1 MEPPHCTKL
10 PGFKRWKIVFD
21 WVSHAR
27 GETLIFYISNLVV
40 QYVIVLLASMM
51 IWSIYNSSTLGTI

>member
-1 MEPPHCTKL
+1 MEPPHRTKL

-21 WVSHAR
+21 WVAR
-27 GETLIFYISNLVV
+27 GETLIFYISNLTV

-51 IWSIYNSSTLGTI
+51 TWSIQ

>member
-51 IWSIYNSSTLGTI
+51 I